1 LRRIIAGSEVLLTS
15 SLEFED
21 GDDVGF
27 LERFDLETGAS
38 LARLE
43 LPAESDIPPVV
54 VDGTILVA
62 CRDALLALR

>member
-1 LRRIIAGSEVLLTS
+1 MSGIIAGSEVLLTS

-21 GDDVGF
+21 SEDVGF
-27 LERFDLETGAS
+27 LKWFDPETGSS
-38 LARLE
+38 LAHRE

-54 VDGTILVA
+54 ADGTVLVT